1 MLDGTAPD
9 GARDPGAAVDAGITG
24 SGLLKTWGLRSGK
37 RGYSGKTLGGCGGD
51 DDDDVAK
58 LSFFGVWMKFVC
70 VRGKFARWRVAVVR
84 LRHLIRVWGRSGN
97 AMRIA
102 GGVLYNFSPSEG

>member
-24 SGLLKTWGLRSGK
+24 SGLLKTWGLDSGK
-37 RGYSGKTLGGCGGD
+37 RGYSGKRLGGGGGGDD

-70 VRGKFARWRVAVVR
+70 AREICTLEGRRCAVTSS
-84 LRHLIRVWGRSGN
+84 H
-97 AMRIA
+97 
-102 GGVLYNFSPSEG
+102 